1 MKRNKKEFESFARSF
16 STRHCRKLPM
26 DNIILPSFKA
36 NRMIGMMFR
45 QVLITKELPA
55 GCLYDEDTYQ
65 VVCRVI
71 NGKLLINGMLDVYTW
86 KQTKVAQMEKRPIG
100 FIEGEENLKAM
111 LATMPNAEERDMLK
125 DFFALFTFDMSLVH
139 TEAEERK
146 CIEVTQELYDSGL
159 NYSVDEW
166 MPEDENGEAEATKL
180 NVGDFLI
187 VSDDGVY
194 CIRHDEFIA
203 THTFV

>member
-1 MKRNKKEFESFARSF
+1 MKRNKKEFESFARSL
-16 STRHCRKLPM
+16 STRKCRKLPM

-36 NRMIGMMFR
+36 NRMIGMMLR
-45 QVLITKELPA
+45 QVLITKEQPT

-86 KQTKVAQMEKRPIG
+86 KQTKVAKMEKRPIG

-111 LATMPNAEERDMLK
+111 LANMPNEEERDMLK

-159 NYSVDEW
+159 QYSVDEW
-166 MPEDENGEAEATKL
+166 MPEDENGETDATEL
-180 NVGDFLI
+180 NIGDFLI

-194 CIRHDEFIA
+194 CIRHDEFLE
-203 THTFV
+203 THAFI